1 MILFCRVEV
10 HIPLEG
16 AVLATAAVAAPRT
29 RQPAMGTAERR
40 VPVAAAEVEEEVIYL
55 EQSGIKNL

>member
-1 MILFCRVEV
+1 MEV
-10 HIPLEG
+10 LIPLEG

-55 EQSGIKNL
+55 EQSGIKIL